1 LFLNIVLTAVA
12 HNEYFDSKEISM
24 KAIHVV
30 LFAILALSLAGCAAL
45 AAAPISR
52 GNTLLIP
59 AGEPAQLTGERT
71 IRVNGEASM
80 MVEPDEVVLTVGIE
94 TRHAQLKTAKQ
105 RSDQILRKAN
115 EAAKASGIE
124 ARYIQTDYIQVEM
137 RYKDYESSIFD
148 TYVVRQNMVLT
159 LRDIDRFEDL
169 LAVLLDAG
177 ITNVHG
183 IQFRTTEL
191 RKYRDQA
198 RALALKAAQEKAIA
212 MAGELGQDVG
222 EPLSIEEGYGGWF
235 SWYDSWWGSR
245 VSGMTQNVVQN
256 AGPTTYEGDSALA
269 PGQIAV
275 TANVTVS
282 FGLK

>member
-1 LFLNIVLTAVA
+1 V
-12 HNEYFDSKEISM
+12 
-24 KAIHVV
+24 
-30 LFAILALSLAGCAAL
+30 

-52 GNTLLIP
+52 GKTLLVP

-71 IRVNGEASM
+71 IRVNGEASV
-80 MVEPDEVVLTVGIE
+80 MVEPDEVMLTVGIE
-94 TRHAQLKTAKQ
+94 TRHAQMKTAKQ
-105 RSDQILRKAN
+105 RNDEILRKAN
-115 EAAKASGIE
+115 EAAKANGIE

-148 TYVVRQNMVLT
+148 AYVVRQNMVLT

-169 LAVLLDAG
+169 LAGLLDAG

-198 RALALKAAQEKAIA
+198 RALALKASQEKAVA
-212 MAGELGQDVG
+212 MAGELGQSVG

-245 VSGMTQNVVQN
+245 YSGMTQNVVQN

-282 FGLK
+282 FELK